1 MLKKAIAKI
10 FASFVV
16 RQIESTY
23 SKAAKIQKQILVKLI
38 KKGAKTQF
46 GIEHSFDNI
55 NDHKAFKSLVPV
67 RDYEGIKSYIDKV
80 KDGEESVL
88 WPGKPRYF
96 AKTSGT
102 TSGAKLIPISN
113 ESMPHHIKSSRNA
126 LLFYINK
133 TGKTDFLNGKTIFIQ
148 GSPVLESI
156 NGIKTGRL
164 SGIVAHYVPSY
175 LRSNNMPSWET
186 NCIEDWEQKVDS
198 ICEETLNENM
208 TVIGGIP
215 SWVQMYFE
223 KLITKSGN
231 KNLSEIF
238 QNFSL
243 FIFGGVNYEPYKK
256 KFNKLIGKKI
266 DSIEYFPASEGFFA
280 YQNKQEDKALLLQ
293 YDSGIFYEFI
303 KLKEF
308 ESNKAVRHDL
318 STVETGVNYVMIVS
332 TNAGLWAYNTGDTIV
347 FTSLVPPKIL
357 VTGRYKH
364 FISAFGEHVIASEV
378 EQSLAET
385 SSFFNVI
392 INEFT
397 VAPKLENEGNLPCH
411 EWCIEVEKGDFNME
425 EFSKSLNSA
434 VCNRNIYYRD
444 LIEGK
449 VLKVLEIV
457 VVKKGAF
464 KNYMKAKGKLGGQN
478 KIPRL
483 SNNRELIE
491 AVLKGN

>member
-1 MLKKAIAKI
+1 
-10 FASFVV
+10 
-16 RQIESTY
+16 
-23 SKAAKIQKQILVKLI
+23 
-38 KKGAKTQF
+38 
-46 GIEHSFDNI
+46 
-55 NDHKAFKSLVPV
+55 
-67 RDYEGIKSYIDKV
+67 
-80 KDGEESVL
+80 
-88 WPGKPRYF
+88 
-96 AKTSGT
+96 
-102 TSGAKLIPISN
+102 
-113 ESMPHHIKSSRNA
+113 MPHHIKSSRNA

-164 SGIVAHYVPSY
+164 SGIVAHYVSSY

-256 KFNKLIGKKI
+256 NFNKLIGKKI

-280 YQNKQEDKALLLQ
+280 YQNEQDDKALLLQ

-385 SSFFNVI
+385 SNFFNVI
-392 INEFT
+392 ISEFT
-397 VAPKLENEGNLPCH
+397 VAPKLENAGNLPCH

-434 VCNRNIYYRD
+434 VCNKNIYYRD

-449 VLKVLEIV
+449 VLKELEIV

>member
-1 MLKKAIAKI
+1 MLKKTIAKL
-10 FASFVV
+10 FASLIV

-23 SKAAKIQKQILVKLI
+23 SKAAKIQKQTLKKLI
-38 KKGAKTQF
+38 NKASKTQF
-46 GIEHSFDNI
+46 GLDHNFNSI
-55 NDHKAFKSLVPV
+55 NNFKSFKSLVPV
-67 RDYEGIKSYIDKV
+67 RDYEDIKSYIDKV
-80 KDGEESVL
+80 KNGEENVL

-133 TGKTDFLNGKTIFIQ
+133 TGKTDFLSGKTIFIQ
-148 GSPVLESI
+148 GSPVLENI

-164 SGIVAHYVPSY
+164 SGITAHYVPSY
-175 LRSNNMPSWET
+175 LRSNNMPSWDT
-186 NCIEDWEQKVDS
+186 NCIDDWEQKINA
-198 ICEETLNENM
+198 ICDETLNENM

-223 KLITKSGN
+223 KLITKSN
-231 KNLSEIF
+231 KKNLSEIF

-243 FIFGGVNYEPYKK
+243 FVFGGVNYEPYKK
-256 KFNKLIGKKI
+256 KFNKLIGKTI
-266 DSIEYFPASEGFFA
+266 DSIEFFPASEGFFA
-280 YQNKQEDKALLLQ
+280 YQNEQDDKALLLQ

-303 KLKEF
+303 KLSEF
-308 ESNKAVRHDL
+308 ESSKATRHDL
-318 STVETGVNYVMIVS
+318 STVEIGVNYVMIVS
-332 TNAGLWAYNTGDTIV
+332 TNAGLWAYNTGDTVV
-347 FTSLVPPKIL
+347 FTSLIPPKIL

-364 FISAFGEHVIASEV
+364 FISAFGEHVIVSEV

-385 SSFFNVI
+385 AGFFNVV

-397 VAPKLENEGNLPCH
+397 VAPKLENEGDLPCH
-411 EWCIEVEKGDFNME
+411 EWCLELETSDFNKK
-425 EFSKSLNSA
+425 EFSNHLNSA
-434 VCNRNIYYRD
+434 LCNKNVYYRD

-449 VLKVLEIV
+449 VLKELEIV
-457 VVKKGAF
+457 IVKKGAF
-464 KNYMKAKGKLGGQN
+464 KNYMKSKGRLGGQN

-491 AVLKGN
+491 EIMKVN

>member
-1 MLKKAIAKI
+1 MLKKWIAKI
-10 FASFVV
+10 IAFVV
-16 RQIESTY
+16 VKRIENTY
-23 SKAAKIQKQILVKLI
+23 SKAAKIQKKILLKLL
-38 KKGAKTQF
+38 KKASNTLF
-46 GIEHSFDNI
+46 GLDHSFSQI
-55 NDHKAFKSLVPV
+55 NDYKSFKSLVPV

-80 KDGEESVL
+80 KNAEENVL

-133 TGKTDFLNGKTIFIQ
+133 TGKTDFLSGKTIFIQ
-148 GSPVLESI
+148 GSPVLKNV

-164 SGIVAHYVPSY
+164 SGIVAHYVPQY
-175 LRSNNMPSWET
+175 LRADNMPSWGT
-186 NCIEDWEQKVDS
+186 NCIDDWEKKINA
-198 ICEETLNENM
+198 ICDETLNENM

-223 KLITKSGN
+223 KLITKSN
-231 KNLSEIF
+231 KKNLSEIF

-280 YQNKQEDKALLLQ
+280 YQNDQENKALLLQ

-303 KLKEF
+303 KLSEF
-308 ESNKAVRHDL
+308 ESDKATRHDL
-318 STVETGVNYVMIVS
+318 STVEIGVNYVMIVS
-332 TNAGLWAYNTGDTIV
+332 TNAGLWAYNTGDTVV
-347 FTSLVPPKIL
+347 FTSLIPPKIL

-364 FISAFGEHVIASEV
+364 FISAFGEHVITSEI

-385 SSFFNVI
+385 ASFFNVVI
-392 INEFT
+392 SEFT
-397 VAPKLENEGNLPCH
+397 VAPKLENEGDLPCH
-411 EWCIEVEKGDFNME
+411 EWCFEIETTDFNKSK
-425 EFSKSLNSA
+425 FSKYLNSA
-434 VCNRNIYYRD
+434 LCNRNIYYKD
-444 LIEGK
+444 LIKGK
-449 VLKVLEIV
+449 VLKELEIV
-457 VVKKGAF
+457 VVKKGTF
-464 KNYMKAKGKLGGQN
+464 KNYMKSMGKLGGQN

-483 SNNRELIE
+483 SNSRQFIDG
-491 AVLKGN
+491 VLKQS

>member
-1 MLKKAIAKI
+1 MI
-10 FASFVV
+10 
-16 RQIESTY
+16 
-23 SKAAKIQKQILVKLI
+23 KLI
-38 KKGAKTQF
+38 KKASKTQF
-46 GIEHSFDNI
+46 GLDHNFKNI
-55 NDHKAFKSLVPV
+55 NDFKSFKSLVPV
-67 RDYEGIKSYIDKV
+67 RDYEDIKSYIDKV
-80 KDGEESVL
+80 KKGEENIL

-113 ESMPHHIKSSRNA
+113 ESMPYHIKSSRDA

-133 TGKTDFLNGKTIFIQ
+133 TGKTDFLRGKTIFIQ
-148 GSPVLESI
+148 GSPVLENI

-175 LRSNNMPSWET
+175 LRANNMPSWDT
-186 NCIEDWEQKVDS
+186 NCIDDWEQKINA

-223 KLITKSGN
+223 KLITKSN
-231 KNLSEIF
+231 KKNLSEIF

-243 FIFGGVNYEPYKK
+243 FVFGGVNYEPYKK
-256 KFNKLIGKKI
+256 KFNKLIGKTI

-280 YQNKQEDKALLLQ
+280 YQNEQDDKALLLQ
-293 YDSGIFYEFI
+293 YNSGIFYEFI
-303 KLKEF
+303 KLSEF
-308 ESNKAVRHDL
+308 ESNKAIRHDL

-332 TNAGLWAYNTGDTIV
+332 TNAGLWAYNTGDTVV

-385 SSFFNVI
+385 ASFFNI
-392 INEFT
+392 LINEFT

-411 EWCIEVEKGDFNME
+411 EWCVELETSDFNIK
-425 EFSKSLNSA
+425 EFSNRLNSA
-434 VCNRNIYYRD
+434 LCNKNIYYRD
-444 LIEGK
+444 LIKGK
-449 VLKVLEIV
+449 ILKELEIV

-464 KNYMKAKGKLGGQN
+464 KNYMRSKGKLGGQN

-491 AVLKGN
+491 GVLKAN

>member
-1 MLKKAIAKI
+1 MLKKWIAKI
-10 FASFVV
+10 IAFVV
-16 RQIESTY
+16 VKRIEKTY
-23 SKAAKIQKQILVKLI
+23 SKAVKIQKKTLLKLI
-38 KKGAKTQF
+38 KKASNTLF
-46 GIEHSFDNI
+46 GLDHSFSQI
-55 NDHKAFKSLVPV
+55 NDYKTFKRLVPV
-67 RDYEGIKSYIDKV
+67 TDYEGIKSYIDKV
-80 KDGEESVL
+80 INAEKNVL

-113 ESMPHHIKSSRNA
+113 ESMPHHIRSSRNA

-133 TGKTDFLNGKTIFIQ
+133 TGKADFLNGKTIFIQ
-148 GSPVLESI
+148 GSPVLENI

-175 LRSNNMPSWET
+175 LRSNNMPSWDT
-186 NCIEDWEQKVDS
+186 NCIDDWEQKINL
-198 ICEETLNENM
+198 ICDETLNEDM

-223 KLITKSGN
+223 KLISKSN
-231 KNLSEIF
+231 KKTLSEIF
-238 QNFSL
+238 KNFSL
-243 FIFGGVNYEPYKK
+243 FVFGGVNYEPYKK
-256 KFNKLIGKKI
+256 KFSKLIGKKV

-280 YQNKQEDKALLLQ
+280 YQNNQNDKALLLQ
-293 YDSGIFYEFI
+293 YNSGIFYEFI
-303 KLKEF
+303 KLDEF
-308 ESNKAVRHDL
+308 ESDKATRHDL
-318 STVETGVNYVMIVS
+318 STVEIGVNYVMIIS
-332 TNAGLWAYNTGDTIV
+332 TNAGLWAYNTGDTVI

-385 SSFFNVI
+385 ASFFNVVVS
-392 INEFT
+392 EFT
-397 VAPKLENEGNLPCH
+397 VAPKLENKDSLPCH
-411 EWCIEVEKGDFNME
+411 EWCIEIETTDFNQLQ
-425 EFSKSLNSA
+425 FSKQLNSA
-434 VCNRNIYYRD
+434 LCNRNIYYRD

-449 VLKVLEIV
+449 VLKELEIV
-457 VVKKGAF
+457 VVKKGTF
-464 KNYMKAKGKLGGQN
+464 NNYMKSKGKLGGQN

-491 AVLKGN
+491 GVLNES

>member
-23 SKAAKIQKQILVKLI
+23 SKAAKIQKQILIRLI

-67 RDYEGIKSYIDKV
+67 RDYEGIKSYIDKI
-80 KDGEESVL
+80 KDGEEGVL

-126 LLFYINK
+126 LLFYISK

-280 YQNKQEDKALLLQ
+280 YQNEQDDKALLLQ

-425 EFSKSLNSA
+425 EFSNSLNSA

-449 VLKVLEIV
+449 VLKELEIV

>member
-1 MLKKAIAKI
+1 
-10 FASFVV
+10 
-16 RQIESTY
+16 
-23 SKAAKIQKQILVKLI
+23 
-38 KKGAKTQF
+38 
-46 GIEHSFDNI
+46 
-55 NDHKAFKSLVPV
+55 
-67 RDYEGIKSYIDKV
+67 
-80 KDGEESVL
+80 
-88 WPGKPRYF
+88 
-96 AKTSGT
+96 
-102 TSGAKLIPISN
+102 
-113 ESMPHHIKSSRNA
+113 MPHHIKSSRNA

-133 TGKTDFLNGKTIFIQ
+133 TGKTDFLSGKTIFIQ
-148 GSPVLESI
+148 GSPVLENI

-175 LRSNNMPSWET
+175 LRSNNMPSWDT
-186 NCIEDWEQKVDS
+186 NCIDDWEQKINA

-223 KLITKSGN
+223 KLITKSN
-231 KNLSEIF
+231 KKNLSEIF

-243 FIFGGVNYEPYKK
+243 FVFGGVNYEPYKK
-256 KFNKLIGKKI
+256 KFNKLIGKTI

-280 YQNKQEDKALLLQ
+280 YQNEQDDKALLLQ
-293 YDSGIFYEFI
+293 YNSGIFYEFI
-303 KLKEF
+303 KLSEF
-308 ESNKAVRHDL
+308 ESNKAIRHDL

-332 TNAGLWAYNTGDTIV
+332 TNAGLWAYNTGDTVV

-385 SSFFNVI
+385 ASFFNI
-392 INEFT
+392 LINEFT

-411 EWCIEVEKGDFNME
+411 EWCVELETSDFNIK
-425 EFSKSLNSA
+425 EFSNHLNSA
-434 VCNRNIYYRD
+434 LCNRNIYYRD

-449 VLKVLEIV
+449 VLKELEIV

-464 KNYMKAKGKLGGQN
+464 KNYMKSKGKLGGQN

-491 AVLKGN
+491 GVLKAN

>member
-1 MLKKAIAKI
+1 MLKKWIAKI
-10 FASFVV
+10 IAFVV
-16 RQIESTY
+16 VKRIEKTY
-23 SKAAKIQKQILVKLI
+23 SKAAKIQKKILLKLI
-38 KKGAKTQF
+38 KKASNTLF
-46 GIEHSFDNI
+46 GLDHSFSQI
-55 NDHKAFKSLVPV
+55 NNYKTFKRLVPV
-67 RDYEGIKSYIDKV
+67 TDYEGIKSYIDKV
-80 KDGEESVL
+80 KNAEENVL

-113 ESMPHHIKSSRNA
+113 ESMPHHIRSSRNA

-133 TGKTDFLNGKTIFIQ
+133 TGKADFLNGKTIFIQ
-148 GSPVLESI
+148 GSPVLENI

-175 LRSNNMPSWET
+175 LRSNNMPSWDT
-186 NCIEDWEQKVDS
+186 NCIDDWEQKINL
-198 ICEETLNENM
+198 ICDETLNEDM

-223 KLITKSGN
+223 KLITKSN
-231 KNLSEIF
+231 KKTLSEIF
-238 QNFSL
+238 KNFSL
-243 FIFGGVNYEPYKK
+243 FVFGGVNFEPYKK
-256 KFNKLIGKKI
+256 KFSKLIGKKV

-280 YQNKQEDKALLLQ
+280 YQNNQNDKALLLQ

-303 KLKEF
+303 KLVEF
-308 ESNKAVRHDL
+308 ESDKVTRHDL
-318 STVETGVNYVMIVS
+318 STVEIGVNYVMIIS
-332 TNAGLWAYNTGDTIV
+332 TNAGLWAYNTGDTVI

-378 EQSLAET
+378 EESLAET
-385 SSFFNVI
+385 VSFFNVVVS
-392 INEFT
+392 EFT
-397 VAPKLENEGNLPCH
+397 VAPKLENKDNLPCH
-411 EWCIEVEKGDFNME
+411 EWCIEIETTDFNKSN
-425 EFSKSLNSA
+425 FSKYLNSA
-434 VCNRNIYYRD
+434 LCNRNIYYRD

-449 VLKVLEIV
+449 VLKELEIV
-457 VVKKGAF
+457 VVKKGTF
-464 KNYMKAKGKLGGQN
+464 NNYMKSKGKLGGQN

-491 AVLKGN
+491 GVLNES

>member
-1 MLKKAIAKI
+1 MLKKWIAKI
-10 FASFVV
+10 IAFVV
-16 RQIESTY
+16 VKRIEKTY
-23 SKAAKIQKQILVKLI
+23 SKAVKIQKKILLKLI
-38 KKGAKTQF
+38 KKASNTLF
-46 GIEHSFDNI
+46 GLDHSFSQI
-55 NDHKAFKSLVPV
+55 NDYKTFKRLVPV

-80 KDGEESVL
+80 KNAEENIL

-102 TSGAKLIPISN
+102 TSGTKLIPISN
-113 ESMPHHIKSSRNA
+113 ESMPHHIRSSRNA

-133 TGKTDFLNGKTIFIQ
+133 TGKVDFLNGKTIFIQ
-148 GSPVLESI
+148 GSPVLENI

-175 LRSNNMPSWET
+175 LRSNNMPSWDT
-186 NCIEDWEQKVDS
+186 NCIDDWEQKINL
-198 ICEETLNENM
+198 ICDETLNEDM

-223 KLITKSGN
+223 KLISKSN
-231 KNLSEIF
+231 KKTLSEIF
-238 QNFSL
+238 KNFSL
-243 FIFGGVNYEPYKK
+243 FVFGGVNYEPYKK
-256 KFNKLIGKKI
+256 KFSKLIGKKV

-280 YQNKQEDKALLLQ
+280 YQNNQSDKALLLQ
-293 YDSGIFYEFI
+293 YNSGIFYEFI
-303 KLKEF
+303 KLVEF
-308 ESNKAVRHDL
+308 ESDKVTRHDL
-318 STVETGVNYVMIVS
+318 STVEIGVNYVMIIS
-332 TNAGLWAYNTGDTIV
+332 TNAGLWAYNTGDTVV

-385 SSFFNVI
+385 ASFFNVVVS
-392 INEFT
+392 EFT
-397 VAPKLENEGNLPCH
+397 VAPKLENKDSLPCH
-411 EWCIEVEKGDFNME
+411 EWCIEIETTGFNQLQ
-425 EFSKSLNSA
+425 FSKHLNSA
-434 VCNRNIYYRD
+434 LCNRNIYYRD

-449 VLKVLEIV
+449 VLKELEIV
-457 VVKKGAF
+457 VVKKGTF
-464 KNYMKAKGKLGGQN
+464 NNYMKSKGKLGGQN

-491 AVLKGN
+491 GVLNES

>member
-1 MLKKAIAKI
+1 
-10 FASFVV
+10 
-16 RQIESTY
+16 
-23 SKAAKIQKQILVKLI
+23 
-38 KKGAKTQF
+38 
-46 GIEHSFDNI
+46 
-55 NDHKAFKSLVPV
+55 
-67 RDYEGIKSYIDKV
+67 
-80 KDGEESVL
+80 
-88 WPGKPRYF
+88 
-96 AKTSGT
+96 
-102 TSGAKLIPISN
+102 
-113 ESMPHHIKSSRNA
+113 MPHHIKSSRNA

-280 YQNKQEDKALLLQ
+280 YQNEQDDEALLLQ

-449 VLKVLEIV
+449 VLKELEIV